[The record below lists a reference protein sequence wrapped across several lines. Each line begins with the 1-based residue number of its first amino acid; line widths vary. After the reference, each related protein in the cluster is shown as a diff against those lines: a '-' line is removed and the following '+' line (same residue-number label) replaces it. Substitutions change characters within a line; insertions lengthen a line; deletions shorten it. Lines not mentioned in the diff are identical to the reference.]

1 MIVKLKAKSLILKEF
16 DSWPKLD
23 PKGKWNADLTW
34 DGSDDSKW
42 Y

>member
-1 MIVKLKAKSLILKEF
+1 MIAKPKFTSPMPKEF

-23 PKGKWNADLTW
+23 PKGKQNADLTW
-34 DGSDDSKW
+34 DRSDDSEQ

>member
-1 MIVKLKAKSLILKEF
+1 MIIKPKSKPLRLKEF

-23 PKGKWNADLTW
+23 PKGKWNANLAW
-34 DGSDDSKW
+34 GESDNSKW

>member
-1 MIVKLKAKSLILKEF
+1 MLKEF

-23 PKGKWNADLTW
+23 PKGKWNADLAW
-34 DGSDDSKW
+34 DRPDDNEW

>member
-1 MIVKLKAKSLILKEF
+1 MLKEF

-23 PKGKWNADLTW
+23 PKGKQNVDQTW
-34 DGSDDSKW
+34 GGSDESEQ

>member
-1 MIVKLKAKSLILKEF
+1 MIIKSKLKSLKLKEF

-23 PKGKWNADLTW
+23 PKGKWDANLIQDR
-34 DGSDDSKW
+34 SDDSEW